1 MYLFIIKPVAVVI
14 ISAAAV
20 VIFISLLVINRMFLK
35 AVGNS
40 AAAAMAYDHLFN
52 YDFYSDII

>member
-14 ISAAAV
+14 ITAAAV

-35 AVGNS
+35 AVGNP
-40 AAAAMAYDHLFN
+40 AAATYDHLFN
-52 YDFYSDII
+52 YNFYSDII